1 MPLTS
6 LHHFPLPNPEMTTLL
21 HIASRVEAAVE
32 AYMSVRDISDRGEWK
47 EKFRGEKVSLHLHG
61 V

>member
-1 MPLTS
+1 
-6 LHHFPLPNPEMTTLL
+6 MTTLL

-32 AYMSVRDISDRGEWK
+32 AYISVRDISDRGEWK
-47 EKFRGEKVSLHLHG
+47 ENFRGEKVSLHLHG